1 MASGDRHS
9 VPPPSP
15 AQPKSWA
22 QVASS
27 LRQPSDNSPLH
38 NPHILSKLKEN
49 TSAFI
54 KLDGDSLNRA
64 CLKFQHALYGKLFG
78 KSPPFAEVKADLL
91 AKWSSFGEISISDLP
106 NGFLLIRCSSQKA
119 MQSLL
124 LDGPWSVNGI
134 ILQLSPWKPFFEP
147 TFAKLSSAAIWI
159 QLHNLPVEFWEGET
173 LEAIANQFGTL
184 LKVDEFTAALTR
196 SKFARICVDVDLS
209 KPLSRGFW
217 IGDDHHR
224 VFVIVLYERLPTF
237 CYSCGLIGHG
247 TNSCN
252 SSATPG
258 AARPNPSRPVWQT
271 GTGSSLVSGVEDQ
284 QMDDSDPSPD
294 APPSALLD
302 GKNSDTDYG
311 PWLLVSRRRGNTR
324 GRGGG
329 ARSIRTTNGVAAD
342 PSPEIVVPRGSAP
355 RSLRGGRSFTL
366 SGRPPTTHI
375 NPTVETAVSPDPTP
389 IDPSVQRTAVIS
401 PLIFAPTPLSES
413 QDETLLTS
421 KVSPPSMTKSQD
433 GTILASKASPP
444 NLTTQITSF
453 HPPPEKAERFIPRR
467 QTSPPPT
474 LRSSLQPPFTSS
486 SHPNPCSHSDLVE
499 KISAALE
506 VEGMEADDCQD
517 EDFSDEDD
525 DDEMSEE
532 EILPDSPDDDMT
544 LAQYQTEAR
553 RDSLVRKGSNIPSS
567 SPKKGRVEPGEIEPY
582 S

>member
-1 MASGDRHS
+1 
-9 VPPPSP
+9 
-15 AQPKSWA
+15 
-22 QVASS
+22 
-27 LRQPSDNSPLH
+27 
-38 NPHILSKLKEN
+38 
-49 TSAFI
+49 
-54 KLDGDSLNRA
+54 
-64 CLKFQHALYGKLFG
+64 
-78 KSPPFAEVKADLL
+78 
-91 AKWSSFGEISISDLP
+91 
-106 NGFLLIRCSSQKA
+106 
-119 MQSLL
+119 MQCLL

-271 GTGSSLVSGVEDQ
+271 GTGSSLKKQSASFQGV
-284 QMDDSDPSPD
+284 
-294 APPSALLD
+294 
-302 GKNSDTDYG
+302 
-311 PWLLVSRRRGNTR
+311 
-324 GRGGG
+324 
-329 ARSIRTTNGVAAD
+329 
-342 PSPEIVVPRGSAP
+342 
-355 RSLRGGRSFTL
+355 
-366 SGRPPTTHI
+366 RPPHL
-375 NPTVETAVSPDPTP
+375 
-389 IDPSVQRTAVIS
+389 
-401 PLIFAPTPLSES
+401 PLF
-413 QDETLLTS
+413 
-421 KVSPPSMTKSQD
+421 
-433 GTILASKASPP
+433 G
-444 NLTTQITSF
+444 
-453 HPPPEKAERFIPRR
+453 
-467 QTSPPPT
+467 
-474 LRSSLQPPFTSS
+474 SSLQPPFTSS

-506 VEGMEADDCQD
+506 VEGMEEDDCQD

-525 DDEMSEE
+525 DNEMSEE

-544 LAQYQTEAR
+544 LARYQTEA
-553 RDSLVRKGSNIPSS
+553 GT
-567 SPKKGRVEPGEIEPY
+567 
-582 S
+582 